1 MPTAQETLSTSL
13 GPFLRLFLLLMLV
26 VLLLVLLLVLLVL
39 SLLSFVVL
47 SDIFQVRKFQKIWV
61 LEIPDDSRPS
71 RPAEIMSP
79 HSH

>member
-1 MPTAQETLSTSL
+1 MPMAQETSTTSL

-47 SDIFQVRKFQKIWV
+47 NDIFQVRKF
-61 LEIPDDSRPS
+61 S
-71 RPAEIMSP
+71 
-79 HSH
+79 